1 MTPTDTELWF
11 DYVLRPRSRVSAG
24 KSGAV
29 QNVRPIHTVIPGTV
43 VRGAIGSAFWSA
55 RGGLA
60 AEGVDSAR
68 ELFDETFRRGL
79 TVYHAVPFTKGRAT
93 GAPSAEDVVAAQ
105 VNIGTTMVRC
115 KYEHAH
121 LGWHDIVAQ
130 PLSRDRCPRCAGGLE
145 RGKGWTAPDPSML
158 PGAGGSPLT
167 VATTRTA
174 LRPDGSSK
182 DEQLFTRKAL
192 VTDIELRGRVR
203 LVTADPAQAGTLQRW
218 MAGLGELSIGGQ
230 RSTLGRCT
238 WSMAPVAEP
247 PAAPTADR
255 VILRLESPGILVD
268 ALGAATTDLG
278 AVVQSAL
285 STAGSSS
292 VVVSDARWVR
302 STTVSGWHGMAGL
315 PKSEELAVDTGSSVV
330 IEHVDD
336 GARDVLMRGV
346 GLRRAEGYGAIEL
359 VDPSTQ
365 PSALSGIDE
374 AEATS
379 PQGVVVEEPVK
390 GAAPA
395 PAVDAVATLAA
406 ELGEQRVAPVLRA
419 VVNQARGVK
428 RWRGN
433 GFSEQL
439 IRSNLVEPLS
449 SQPWMR
455 PLAEPI
461 QARIRAILLAP
472 PEILEVHLGRIE
484 TELRER
490 S

>member
-203 LVTADPAQAGTLQRW
+203 LVTADPAQAGRLQRW

-238 WSMAPVAEP
+238 WSMEPVAEP
-247 PAAPTADR
+247 GRPDGGPRHPATGIARHPCRRTGRSDDR
-255 VILRLESPGILVD
+255 SRCG
-268 ALGAATTDLG
+268 G
-278 AVVQSAL
+278 AVRPQHRREFFRGRL
-285 STAGSSS
+285 
-292 VVVSDARWVR
+292 RC
-302 STTVSGWHGMAGL
+302 TVGEVHDRFR
-315 PKSEELAVDTGSSVV
+315 LAW
-330 IEHVDD
+330 D
-336 GARDVLMRGV
+336 GR
-346 GLRRAEGYGAIEL
+346 
-359 VDPSTQ
+359 
-365 PSALSGIDE
+365 
-374 AEATS
+374 
-379 PQGVVVEEPVK
+379 
-390 GAAPA
+390 
-395 PAVDAVATLAA
+395 AA
-406 ELGEQRVAPVLRA
+406 EV
-419 VVNQARGVK
+419 RGT
-428 RWRGN
+428 RR
-433 GFSEQL
+433 
-439 IRSNLVEPLS
+439 
-449 SQPWMR
+449 
-455 PLAEPI
+455 
-461 QARIRAILLAP
+461 
-472 PEILEVHLGRIE
+472 
-484 TELRER
+484 
-490 S
+490 

>member
-1 MTPTDTELWF
+1 
-11 DYVLRPRSRVSAG
+11 
-24 KSGAV
+24 
-29 QNVRPIHTVIPGTV
+29 
-43 VRGAIGSAFWSA
+43 
-55 RGGLA
+55 
-60 AEGVDSAR
+60 
-68 ELFDETFRRGL
+68 
-79 TVYHAVPFTKGRAT
+79 
-93 GAPSAEDVVAAQ
+93 
-105 VNIGTTMVRC
+105 
-115 KYEHAH
+115 
-121 LGWHDIVAQ
+121 
-130 PLSRDRCPRCAGGLE
+130 
-145 RGKGWTAPDPSML
+145 
-158 PGAGGSPLT
+158 
-167 VATTRTA
+167 
-174 LRPDGSSK
+174 
-182 DEQLFTRKAL
+182 
-192 VTDIELRGRVR
+192 
-203 LVTADPAQAGTLQRW
+203 
-218 MAGLGELSIGGQ
+218 
-230 RSTLGRCT
+230 
-238 WSMAPVAEP
+238 
-247 PAAPTADR
+247 
-255 VILRLESPGILVD
+255 
-268 ALGAATTDLG
+268 
-278 AVVQSAL
+278 
-285 STAGSSS
+285 
-292 VVVSDARWVR
+292 
-302 STTVSGWHGMAGL
+302 
-315 PKSEELAVDTGSSVV
+315 
-330 IEHVDD
+330 
-336 GARDVLMRGV
+336 MRGV
-346 GLRRAEGYGAIEL
+346 GLRRTEGYGAIEL

-406 ELGEQRVAPVLRA
+406 ELDEQRVAPVLRA